1 MKRAKIQA
9 DERLGDK
16 DRTKYK
22 CRIVSL
28 AAAMEEADCV
38 ASVVRKGS
46 ESVSCGVS
54 QGKDDSSARYEN
66 ASRRV

>member
-1 MKRAKIQA
+1 MAKIKA
-9 DERLGDK
+9 DERDK
-16 DRTKYK
+16 GRTKYT
-22 CRIVSL
+22 CHIEPL
-28 AAAMEEADCV
+28 AAAKEEADCV

-54 QGKDDSSARYEN
+54 LGKDDSSARYEN